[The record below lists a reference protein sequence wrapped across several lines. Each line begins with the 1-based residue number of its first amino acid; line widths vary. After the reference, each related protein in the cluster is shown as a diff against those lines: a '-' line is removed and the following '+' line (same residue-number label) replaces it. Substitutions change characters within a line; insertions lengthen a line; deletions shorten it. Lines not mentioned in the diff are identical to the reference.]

1 MPVMLAAQVIRVTPE
16 IMGLEAMPVQA
27 EVQVTLGLKA
37 TMVTPEITGMGELEA
52 HAVMRATPAMP
63 VTPGVA
69 EAAAEAAEA
78 VPVLL

>member
-1 MPVMLAAQVIRVTPE
+1 MPVTLAARVIRATPE
-16 IMGLEAMPVQA
+16 TMGLEAMPVQA

-52 HAVMRATPAMP
+52 HAVMRVTPAML

-78 VPVLL
+78 VRVLL

>member
-1 MPVMLAAQVIRVTPE
+1 
-16 IMGLEAMPVQA
+16 MGLEAMPVQA

-52 HAVMRATPAMP
+52 QAAVRATPAML
-63 VTPGVA
+63 VMLVVV

-78 VPVLL
+78 VRVLL